1 MGLTIEVQDECGG
14 TVSTTT
20 DPKNLLTY
28 LLPEFGDTSYPM
40 LGCIDPYGDTTF
52 NRPQMALFLAEWVV
66 VCSKTKTTEE
76 KALATNIESM
86 AQHVRDNVHLYLK
99 FIGD

>member
-1 MGLTIEVQDECGG
+1 MGLSIEVQDEFGA
-14 TVSTTT
+14 TLSTTT

-28 LLPEFGDTSYPM
+28 LLPEFGDTAYPM

-52 NRPQMALFLAEWVV
+52 NRPQIALFLAEWIAV
-66 VCSKTKTTEE
+66 SLRAKTIEE
-76 KALATNIESM
+76 KELASCIESM
-86 AQHVRDNVHLYLK
+86 AQRVRDNVHLYLK